1 MEKEASVLER
11 DHVHSVYEKIAPYF
25 SDARYKA
32 WPKVQEF
39 VLAQERGSL
48 VADIGCGNGKYLHI
62 NPQAFK
68 VGCDNCFPL
77 AESARNQGYEILLC
91 DGLCLPYRN
100 ECFDAVL
107 SIAVVHHFSTK
118 ERRIRAIKEMARIL
132 RTGGQ
137 IMIYVWA
144 MEQKRRK
151 FGKQDIFV
159 PWNSEPPSP
168 SHVSSHS
175 AVHKSNKQIHRP
187 AAANQR
193 WSSMDSA
200 ALPQRNSPSLAEGKE
215 IFYKCFDKSLRWRFF
230 SKSLDSVLDLGDR
243 ISFNN
248 NQFPKCSVISS
259 REKVFEQKEPGDSTK
274 GSPVMFTGSRK
285 NSEDESLG
293 IDWSL
298 LPRHFNDICGIDSE
312 NTSQHPASEQLI
324 RDCSRVS
331 LPDLVSRHK
340 EQAVRKQ
347 LKHNSPIKLVDSCK
361 QLNKN
366 KHGISQQET
375 DYDIRKGVPKNP
387 DQTHPDSACL
397 RYYHVFRKGELVDLI
412 GHHVPELHVVQA
424 YFDHSN
430 WCVVAEKVNVWKI

>member
-39 VLAQERGSL
+39 LLAQEPGSL
-48 VADIGCGNGKYLHI
+48 IADI
-62 NPQAFK
+62 
-68 VGCDNCFPL
+68 
-77 AESARNQGYEILLC
+77 
-91 DGLCLPYRN
+91 
-100 ECFDAVL
+100 
-107 SIAVVHHFSTK
+107 VVHHFSTK

-132 RTGGQ
+132 RTGGR

-159 PWNSEPPSP
+159 PWNSEPLSP
-168 SHVSSHS
+168 SHVSSHG
-175 AVHKSNKQIHRP
+175 AVVEPKKLLHRP

-200 ALPQRNSPSLAEGKE
+200 VKPPRNSASFVGGKE
-215 IFYKCFDKSLRWRFF
+215 MFYKCFDKSLRWNFF
-230 SKSLDSVLDLGDR
+230 SKSLDSVFDLGDR
-243 ISFNN
+243 LSFNN
-248 NQFPKCSVISS
+248 NQFPKCSVNSS
-259 REKVFEQKEPGDSTK
+259 REKLFEQKEPGDSTK
-274 GSPVMFTGSRK
+274 GSPAMFAESRR
-285 NSEDESLG
+285 NSEDDSLG
-293 IDWSL
+293 IAESP
-298 LPRHFNDICGIDSE
+298 LPRHFSHLCGIDSE
-312 NTSQHPASEQLI
+312 STSQQPPSEQLI

-340 EQAVRKQ
+340 ELPGRKQ
-347 LKHNSPIKLVDSCK
+347 SKNNFPIKQVDSYK
-361 QLNKN
+361 PLNKN
-366 KHGISQQET
+366 KAGVSLQET
-375 DYDIRKGVPKNP
+375 DYDLRKGVPKNP
-387 DQTHPDSACL
+387 DQTPADSACL

-412 GHHVPELHVVQA
+412 DHHIPELHVVQA
-424 YFDHSN
+424 YFDHAN